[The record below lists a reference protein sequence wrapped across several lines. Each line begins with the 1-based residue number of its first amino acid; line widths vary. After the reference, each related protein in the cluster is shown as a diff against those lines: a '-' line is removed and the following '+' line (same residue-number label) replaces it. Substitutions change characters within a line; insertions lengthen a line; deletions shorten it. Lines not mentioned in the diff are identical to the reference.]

1 MLTKLNSGTT
11 NQHEPQ
17 CRITEKQEISA
28 MKKKLAPKPGKDV
41 HLRGQG
47 KSTIEGYSVE
57 KGGVH
62 NQAELHQVEE
72 ERWRREQAILRRAAE
87 NRARRNE
94 TKVALPSSVRVD
106 SFDELTEA
114 LEDPS
119 PQARNEAV
127 RLLYELDPDR
137 AASFFNIALREGSPA
152 ERRDIGAALAGSG
165 LVDEA
170 INDLMGDSPE
180 NSYSAFSFLFLVAKA
195 GEVQPL
201 VQVIKNHP
209 SIELRLTVIK
219 LLASSGDP
227 ETIPAF
233 RRLTASSL
241 PAEVRAA
248 IMDAINQIDSQRSK
262 TASSAV

>member
-1 MLTKLNSGTT
+1 
-11 NQHEPQ
+11 
-17 CRITEKQEISA
+17 
-28 MKKKLAPKPGKDV
+28 MKKKLASKPGKDV

-47 KSTIEGYSVE
+47 KSTSKYIEEAYSPVV
-57 KGGVH
+57 KSGVR
-62 NQAELHQVEE
+62 NQADLNQIEE

-87 NRARRNE
+87 NHARRRNE
-94 TKVALPSSVRVD
+94 TKVAQPSSVRVT
-106 SFDELTEA
+106 SFDHLTET

-119 PQARNEAV
+119 PQVRNEAV

-170 INDLMGDSPE
+170 IEDLMGDSPE

-201 VQVIKNHP
+201 VQVIRNHP

-227 ETIPAF
+227 EIIPAF
-233 RRLTASSL
+233 RRLTTSSL
-241 PAEVRAA
+241 PAEVRTA
-248 IMDAINQIDSQRSK
+248 ILEAINQLGSQSSK
-262 TASSAV
+262 VAHSAA

>member
-1 MLTKLNSGTT
+1 
-11 NQHEPQ
+11 
-17 CRITEKQEISA
+17 
-28 MKKKLAPKPGKDV
+28 MKKKLASKPGKDV

-47 KSTIEGYSVE
+47 KSTSKYIEEAYSPVE
-57 KGGVH
+57 KSGLR
-62 NQAELHQVEE
+62 NQADPNQIEE
-72 ERWRREQAILRRAAE
+72 ECWRREQAILRRAAE
-87 NRARRNE
+87 NHARRRNE
-94 TKVALPSSVRVD
+94 TKVAQPSSVRVT
-106 SFDELTEA
+106 SFDQLTEA

-119 PQARNEAV
+119 PQVRNEAV

-170 INDLMGDSPE
+170 IEDLMGDSPE

-201 VQVIKNHP
+201 VQVIRNHP

-227 ETIPAF
+227 EIIPAF
-233 RRLTASSL
+233 RRLTTSSL
-241 PAEVRAA
+241 PAEVRTA
-248 IMDAINQIDSQRSK
+248 ILEAINQLGSQSSK
-262 TASSAV
+262 VAHSAA

>member
-1 MLTKLNSGTT
+1 
-11 NQHEPQ
+11 
-17 CRITEKQEISA
+17 
-28 MKKKLAPKPGKDV
+28 MKKKLASKPGKDV
-41 HLRGQG
+41 QLRGQG
-47 KSTIEGYSVE
+47 KSTSKYIEEAYSPVV
-57 KGGVH
+57 KSGVR
-62 NQAELHQVEE
+62 NQADLNQIEE

-87 NRARRNE
+87 NHARRRNE
-94 TKVALPSSVRVD
+94 TKVAQPSSVRVT
-106 SFDELTEA
+106 SFDQLTEA

-119 PQARNEAV
+119 PQVRNEAV

-170 INDLMGDSPE
+170 IEDLMGDSPE

-201 VQVIKNHP
+201 VQVIRNHP

-219 LLASSGDP
+219 LLASSGDA
-227 ETIPAF
+227 EIIPAF
-233 RRLTASSL
+233 RRLTTGSL
-241 PAEVRAA
+241 PAEVGTA
-248 IMDAINQIDSQRSK
+248 ILEAINQLGSQSSK
-262 TASSAV
+262 VAHSAA

>member
-1 MLTKLNSGTT
+1 VAL
-11 NQHEPQ
+11 
-17 CRITEKQEISA
+17 QEISG
-28 MKKKLAPKPGKDV
+28 MKKKLASKPGKDV

-47 KSTIEGYSVE
+47 KSTSKYLEEAYSPVE
-57 KGGVH
+57 KSGVR
-62 NQAELHQVEE
+62 NQADPNHIEE

-87 NRARRNE
+87 NHARRRNE
-94 TKVALPSSVRVD
+94 TKVALPSSVRVT
-106 SFDELTEA
+106 SFDQLTEA

-119 PQARNEAV
+119 PEARNEAV

-170 INDLMGDSPE
+170 IKDLMGDSPE

-201 VQVIKNHP
+201 VQVIRNHP

-227 ETIPAF
+227 QIIPAF
-233 RRLTASSL
+233 RRLTTSSL
-241 PAEVRAA
+241 PAEVRTA
-248 IMDAINQIDSQRSK
+248 ILEAINQLGSQSSK
-262 TASSAV
+262 VAHSAA